1 MSLQTPGTPGG
12 DSTPSDGQSWSAFSD
27 LEVVYE
33 QRSLS
38 EPIRLGKN
46 GRVLGMALN
55 GITES
60 NLAVWTSDGRVC
72 LVDVQQGELQYH
84 GFTRHITNLTF
95 ICLHLQ
101 RITRKWLPATKTLGL
116 ISRA

>member
-1 MSLQTPGTPGG
+1 MSLQTPGG

-55 GITES
+55 VITES

-72 LVDVQQGELQYH
+72 LVDVQQGELQNA
-84 GFTRHITNLTF
+84 GFSPTSPICKVVFTF
-95 ICLHLQ
+95 Q
-101 RITRKWLPATKTLGL
+101 RTTRKWLPPGTKTSDL
-116 ISRA
+116 ISRV

>member
-1 MSLQTPGTPGG
+1 MSLQTPGNAGKSPTPAAG
-12 DSTPSDGQSWSAFSD
+12 DTTPSDLGQPWPAAFSD

-72 LVDVQQGELQYH
+72 LLEVQQGE
-84 GFTRHITNLTF
+84 
-95 ICLHLQ
+95 
-101 RITRKWLPATKTLGL
+101 
-116 ISRA
+116 